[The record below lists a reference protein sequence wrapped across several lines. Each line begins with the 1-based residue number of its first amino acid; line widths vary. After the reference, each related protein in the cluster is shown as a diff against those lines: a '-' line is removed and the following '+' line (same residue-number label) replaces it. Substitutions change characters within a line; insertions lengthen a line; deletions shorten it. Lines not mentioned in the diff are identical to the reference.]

1 MSAEMSTGTGTPGIA
16 DCHLHIIDPAR
27 FPFVPGAGYTPRPD
41 ETGTREALD
50 AVLDAHG
57 VAHALLVQPSGYG
70 FDNSAMLD
78 AMAARPGRFKAI
90 AVISGAESDH
100 TLEALAARGVVGVRF
115 NLVNAKADALAGPEA
130 PALLARLKALGWFAQ
145 VFAGDDQWQRAAPL
159 LQRSGI
165 RILIDHFGIGDLPL
179 GLRAPGFQT
188 VLALGRSGNAAVKL
202 SAPYRIVT
210 TRGDYGAIDD
220 HAEALLTAFGKEG
233 CVWGSDWPFLGM
245 DYEIRYADCLAVL
258 ARWLPDRADR
268 DRVLRDNP
276 ARLFGFGR

>member
-1 MSAEMSTGTGTPGIA
+1 MSAAGIA

-57 VAHALLVQPSGYG
+57 AAHALLVQPSGYG

-90 AVISGAESDH
+90 AVISGKESDRALE
-100 TLEALAARGVVGVRF
+100 TLAENGVVGVRF
-115 NLVNAKADALAGPEA
+115 NLVNAKTDLLAGADA

-145 VFAGDDQWQRAAPL
+145 IFASDDQWQRVAPL

-165 RILIDHFGIGDLPL
+165 RILIDHFGIGDLAL

-188 VLALGRSGNAAVKL
+188 VLALGRAGNATVKL
-202 SAPYRIVT
+202 SAPYRVAT
-210 TRGDYGAIDD
+210 KRGDYGAIDG
-220 HAEALLTAFGKEG
+220 HAEVLLAAFGTEN
-233 CVWGSDWPFLGM
+233 CIWGSDWPFLGM
-245 DYEIRYADCLAVL
+245 DYEIRYADCLGVL
-258 ARWLPDRADR
+258 ARWLPDAADR
-268 DRVLRDNP
+268 DRVLRGNP
-276 ARLFGFGR
+276 ARLFGFGIGFGG